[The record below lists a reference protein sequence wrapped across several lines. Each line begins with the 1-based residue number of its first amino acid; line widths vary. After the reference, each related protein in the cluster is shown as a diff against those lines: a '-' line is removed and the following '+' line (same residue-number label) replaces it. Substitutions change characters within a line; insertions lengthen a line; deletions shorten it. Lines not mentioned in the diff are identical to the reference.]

1 MLRGDKGSRS
11 TIVGVQ
17 GGCCAETLPER
28 QEVRFYH
35 VNADLCFSPHESQLF
50 QTSAAGFWPPYL
62 FSIGCS
68 TGGIGEVRCC
78 CGRLGGS
85 EGMILCIFGVRT
97 PQAPEEWWLGP
108 ALRPACVRM
117 TAERGPALSHKVC
130 IRISGPRT

>member
-1 MLRGDKGSRS
+1 MLREDKGSRS
-11 TIVGVQ
+11 TIVGMQ

-68 TGGIGEVRCC
+68 TGGIRGGGVLLRAV
-78 CGRLGGS
+78 GRFGGDDS
-85 EGMILCIFGVRT
+85 LYLRRPHPTGPRGVVAGSGSQT
-97 PQAPEEWWLGP
+97 C
-108 ALRPACVRM
+108 LRPDDSR
-117 TAERGPALSHKVC
+117 EGPSSV
-130 IRISGPRT
+130 T